1 MAFLMLFQFKKL
13 LTYFSLLIQFM
24 LNFSDI
30 DECIS
35 NPCHAN
41 AECKDGIN
49 SYTCKCKE
57 GFNGDGISC
66 TGNSHYKLLSL
77 KEQN

>member
-1 MAFLMLFQFKKL
+1 
-13 LTYFSLLIQFM
+13 M

-30 DECIS
+30 HECIS
-35 NPCHAN
+35 NPCHTN

-66 TGNSHYKLLSL
+66 TGNLHDK
-77 KEQN
+77 